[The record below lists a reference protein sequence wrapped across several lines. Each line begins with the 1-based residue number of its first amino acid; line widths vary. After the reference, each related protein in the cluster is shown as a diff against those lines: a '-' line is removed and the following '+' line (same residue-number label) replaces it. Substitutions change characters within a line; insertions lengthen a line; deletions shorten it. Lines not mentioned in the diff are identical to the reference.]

1 MGYSRMVVDTSIF
14 IEFLRAK
21 DKKKTTLY
29 SIDSKVQ
36 IYISSVTLYE
46 LLMGATN
53 EDKVNDIKVL
63 TEDLIVLPFE
73 ENVSRKAAE
82 IYHILRSENKLIE
95 FRDIFIAATC
105 IVYNLPLK
113 TLNFKHFERI
123 KNLVLK

>member
-29 SIDSKVQ
+29 SIDSKIQ

-73 ENVSRKAAE
+73 ESVSRKAAE

-123 KNLVLK
+123 KDLALK